1 MAVDYEKI
9 WNSMEYDKQY
19 TAAQLGVAPASMTA
33 MARRGFVKTIDTKPK
48 QYVKILSVVPKIL
61 EIVKK
66 ENPTHFCLHK
76 ENAPYGMLCSLGNN
90 KILDCYGNEYDTTNV
105 VELEVNHKKYNLKE
119 N

>member
-33 MARRGFVKTIDTKPK
+33 MTRRGFVKAIDTKPK

-66 ENPTHFCLHK
+66 EKPTHFCLYK

-90 KILDCYGNEYDTTNV
+90 KILDCYGNEYDTNNV